1 MSETR
6 YIISDAAKMIDV
18 EPHVLRYWEEELG
31 MEIPRNEMGHRYY
44 TDKEVRLF
52 TMVRD
57 LKDKGFQLKAIKM
70 ILSAIDSEENSNKI
84 ISLEEI
90 RRNYENAQKQ
100 ENEATLKENSMN
112 SDIQS
117 KDTRQPQT
125 NSGTAKNAS
134 TVKFSQNTAGKTSDG
149 NQSKMTEHKDVM
161 QSKSQSEDTGQMIV
175 NEDNENHNEATG
187 LMAAR
192 NMSDVAVPLT
202 SEEKMAHF
210 KYMMDSIVM
219 QALKKNNQT
228 LETQISDQLSE
239 RIISEMDM
247 LLKMQ
252 EEREEERYRNI
263 DEMIRQRQQGY
274 REAAAAK
281 APAFSS
287 KKEKKK
293 WFKNREF

>member
-70 ILSAIDSEENSNKI
+70 ILSAIDSEESSNKI
-84 ISLEEI
+84 ISLDEI
-90 RRNYENAQKQ
+90 RKNYENAQKQ
-100 ENEATLKENSMN
+100 ENEDTPKNNSAN
-112 SDIQS
+112 PDIQLKDNGQS
-117 KDTRQPQT
+117 KI
-125 NSGTAKNAS
+125 NSGTAKNVS
-134 TVKFSQNTAGKTSDG
+134 TMEFSQNTASKTNDG
-149 NQSKMTEHKDVM
+149 NQSKLTEQGEM
-161 QSKSQSEDTGQMIV
+161 IQSKSQSDTAQQTVVGEDQ
-175 NEDNENHNEATG
+175 ENHEETG
-187 LMAAR
+187 LLASR
-192 NMSDVAVPLT
+192 MSGDVSVPLS

-228 LETQISDQLSE
+228 LEKQISDQISE
-239 RIISEMDM
+239 RLISEMDM
-247 LLKMQ
+247 LLKLQ

>member
-84 ISLEEI
+84 ISLDEI
-90 RRNYENAQKQ
+90 RKNYENAQKQ
-100 ENEATLKENSMN
+100 ENEDTPKNNSADP
-112 SDIQS
+112 DIQLKDNGQS
-117 KDTRQPQT
+117 KI
-125 NSGTAKNAS
+125 NSGTAKNVS
-134 TVKFSQNTAGKTSDG
+134 TVEFSQNTASKTSDG
-149 NQSKMTEHKDVM
+149 NQSKLTEQGEM
-161 QSKSQSEDTGQMIV
+161 IQSKSQSDTAQQTVVGEDQ
-175 NEDNENHNEATG
+175 ENHEETG
-187 LMAAR
+187 LLASR
-192 NMSDVAVPLT
+192 MSGDVSVPLT

-219 QALKKNNQT
+219 QSLKKNNQT
-228 LETQISDQLSE
+228 LEKQISDQISE
-239 RIISEMDM
+239 RLISEMDM
-247 LLKMQ
+247 LLKLQ

-281 APAFSS
+281 TPAFSS